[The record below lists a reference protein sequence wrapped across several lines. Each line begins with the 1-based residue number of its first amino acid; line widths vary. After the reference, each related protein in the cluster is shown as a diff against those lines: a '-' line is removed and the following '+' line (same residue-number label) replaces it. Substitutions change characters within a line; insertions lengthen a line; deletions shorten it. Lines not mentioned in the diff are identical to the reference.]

1 VPYRLLNV
9 EDAVRTRNGL
19 RVEPGIR
26 LRALLRRISDQDVP
40 LPGDLLEIRFPDG
53 GENRVHVAAFG
64 WEGLESGG
72 AMYLNPDPTDPKFNL
87 VIAGDLSPTAVPRGS
102 EIWLVDYGP
111 ARRWD
116 AGRGWGLLAQMALPP
131 KEPVVPPA
139 TAELPISP
147 LIDPPTGSA
156 LDLVLG
162 LAPDPTINPAVD
174 PEIDPQID
182 SAISPAISPES
193 DPAIE
198 PLLRPRKNRRRFW
211 WR

>member
-53 GENRVHVAAFG
+53 GENRVQVAAFG

-72 AMYLNPDPTDPKFNL
+72 AMYLNTDPTDPKFNL
-87 VIAGDLSPTAVPRGS
+87 VIAGDLSPIAVPRGS

-116 AGRGWGLLAQMALPP
+116 AGRGWDLLAQMALPP
-131 KEPVVPPA
+131 KELVVPRA
-139 TAELPISP
+139 GAELPISP
-147 LIDPPTGSA
+147 LAEPPTRSA
-156 LDLVLG
+156 PE
-162 LAPDPTINPAVD
+162 LAPDPAIDPSINPA
-174 PEIDPQID
+174 IDPATSPVFDPTID
-182 SAISPAISPES
+182 
-193 DPAIE
+193 
-198 PLLRPRKNRRRFW
+198 PLLKPRKNRRKFW
-211 WR
+211 RR